1 MASLLPNISNA
12 NDLANSVLPTPVGPT
27 NINEGGLFTD
37 FRPARFLRIALET
50 ASTASSCPITCL

>member
-50 ASTASSCPITCL
+50 ASTASS